1 MNIDTINYC
10 KNEDNKNRINNRLRA
25 LLTNPI
31 YWIDNIVKRKTQD
44 ILQFLDRYTC
54 RELLEQNIN
63 LKQVYDLLSQF
74 LEESYLDEDSTN
86 STKRNRID
94 DFDINTAF
102 NNLGL
107 QNKNKNTQLLIDKI
121 NEIHKNLFP
130 NTNTDTN
137 IEDSFKKLK
146 IGGRVCSIKKNKKNK
161 KNKKKTLKR
170 KNIKTIKRKR

>member
-31 YWIDNIVKRKTQD
+31 YWVDNVVKRKIQD

-54 RELLEQNIN
+54 RELLGQNIN
-63 LKQVYDLLSQF
+63 IKHVYDLLSQF
-74 LEESYLDEDSTN
+74 LEESYLDEDTKN

-121 NEIHKNLFP
+121 NEIHTILFP
-130 NTNTDTN
+130 NTNADTN
-137 IEDSFKKLK
+137 IDDSFKKLK
-146 IGGRVCSIKKNKKNK
+146 IGGSSRGRSIKKYK

-170 KNIKTIKRKR
+170 KKIKTLKRKR

>member
-31 YWIDNIVKRKTQD
+31 YWVDNNVKRKIQD

-54 RELLEQNIN
+54 RELLGQNIN
-63 LKQVYDLLSQF
+63 LKRVYDLLSQF
-74 LEESYLDEDSTN
+74 LEESYIDEDTKN

-107 QNKNKNTQLLIDKI
+107 QNKNKNTELLIDKI

-146 IGGRVCSIKKNKKNK
+146 IGGRIRSITKSKRKKRQ
-161 KNKKKTLKR
+161 TLKR
-170 KNIKTIKRKR
+170 KNILKKF

>member
-31 YWIDNIVKRKTQD
+31 YWVDNNVKRKIQD

-54 RELLEQNIN
+54 RELLGQNIN
-63 LKQVYDLLSQF
+63 LKRAYDLLSQF
-74 LEESYLDEDSTN
+74 LEESYIDEDTKN

-107 QNKNKNTQLLIDKI
+107 QNKNKNTELLIDKI

-146 IGGRVCSIKKNKKNK
+146 IGGRIRSITKSKRKKRQ
-161 KNKKKTLKR
+161 TLKR
-170 KNIKTIKRKR
+170 KNILKKF

>member
-31 YWIDNIVKRKTQD
+31 YWVDNTVKRKIQD

-54 RELLEQNIN
+54 RELLGQNIN
-63 LKQVYDLLSQF
+63 LKHVYDLLSQF

-102 NNLGL
+102 SNLGL

-121 NEIHKNLFP
+121 NEIHKILFP

-146 IGGRVCSIKKNKKNK
+146 IGGRVCSIKKYKKNK
-161 KNKKKTLKR
+161 KNKKKK
-170 KNIKTIKRKR
+170 IKTIKRKR